1 MGILKLILRN
11 SLQIYLGVL
20 VGDFQVLCVQM
31 TLFWLKQLFGFLSQS
46 SDEPQ
51 LGMIEDN

>member
-1 MGILKLILRN
+1 MGIMKLILRN

-20 VGDFQVLCVQM
+20 VGDFQVLGVQM